1 MSNSRC
7 LSDGVAMESADT
19 LQITDVAEIE
29 HLLALVAA
37 IIARL
42 LESGDQSQPAGLT
55 EDA

>member
-1 MSNSRC
+1 
-7 LSDGVAMESADT
+7 MESADT

-42 LESGDQSQPAGLT
+42 LESGDRSQQAGPT

>member
-1 MSNSRC
+1 
-7 LSDGVAMESADT
+7 
-19 LQITDVAEIE
+19 VAEIE

-42 LESGDQSQPAGLT
+42 LESGDRSQQAGLT